1 MKKRILVLGAGFG
14 GLELTTLLSESLGD
28 SVETTLIER
37 NDAFVF
43 GYSKLDVMFGH
54 ATPDAVRMPYETVVK
69 PGVRFV
75 RDTVTTIDP
84 EARRVTTEGGVFEA
98 DVIVIAL
105 GADYDVGATPGLAE
119 AGNEFYSLAGAE
131 RLRELLP
138 TFTSGRA
145 VVGICGAPYKCP
157 PAPSETVLLL
167 HDYLIARGVRD
178 NCEITLVTPLGSP
191 VPPSPDTSRALI
203 AAFAER
209 NIAFVPNR
217 RVTSL
222 DAARRAVLLDDGR
235 ELPFDLF
242 LGVPKHRAP
251 KVVEAA
257 GLTENDWVL
266 VNPRTLETRFP
277 GVYAIGDIA
286 KTGIPKAGVFAEG
299 AARAVASS
307 LIASLGG
314 GGQPELNAGAG
325 SCYVEFGGGRV
336 GRVDVD
342 FFSQPSPVS
351 SFQQPSASLC
361 AEKERFGSSR
371 RERWFG
377 GATP

>member
-28 SVETTLIER
+28 SVETTLIDR

-43 GYSKLDVMFGH
+43 GFSKLDVMFGH
-54 ATPDAVRMPYETVVK
+54 ATPECVRMPYETVVK

-75 RDTVTTIDP
+75 RDTITAIDT
-84 EARRVTTEGGVFEA
+84 EARRVTTEGAVFEA

-119 AGNEFYSLAGAE
+119 TGNEFYSVPGAE
-131 RLRELLP
+131 RVRELLP
-138 TFTSGRA
+138 TFTSGRV

-167 HDYLIARGVRD
+167 HDYLSTRGVRD

-217 RVTSL
+217 RVASL
-222 DAARRAVLLDDGR
+222 EAARRVRGTIRPTARG
-235 ELPFDLF
+235 E
-242 LGVPKHRAP
+242 GVVRLEPASPLVRRAGA
-251 KVVEAA
+251 AA
-257 GLTENDWVL
+257 GNSPYQLDGLRGLT
-266 VNPRTLETRFP
+266 
-277 GVYAIGDIA
+277 A
-286 KTGIPKAGVFAEG
+286 
-299 AARAVASS
+299 
-307 LIASLGG
+307 
-314 GGQPELNAGAG
+314 
-325 SCYVEFGGGRV
+325 
-336 GRVDVD
+336 
-342 FFSQPSPVS
+342 
-351 SFQQPSASLC
+351 
-361 AEKERFGSSR
+361 
-371 RERWFG
+371 
-377 GATP
+377 